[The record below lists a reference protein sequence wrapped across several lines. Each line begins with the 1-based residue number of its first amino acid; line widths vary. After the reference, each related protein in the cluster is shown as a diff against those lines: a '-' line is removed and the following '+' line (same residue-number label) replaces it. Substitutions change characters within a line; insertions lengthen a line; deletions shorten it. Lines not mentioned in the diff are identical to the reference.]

1 MRTQV
6 FSRVLPQ
13 SQRKGEKRW
22 REREGRGK
30 GQRLLRASF
39 ISSGGIP
46 AISNITVPNTVFHP
60 KPSVTSS
67 VTKLTRKDNLD
78 EKKIFDL
85 LINDES
91 KISFISSRWAAKEAI
106 YKALNNKDIL
116 FINIEILNDE
126 NGKPYCSNYN
136 KIILSISHTK
146 VHCIAVALL
155 LK

>member
-1 MRTQV
+1 MQIQKMTKTNNIINVGIDMISKNRIDLNNHPFIKKI
-6 FSRVLPQ
+6 FS
-13 SQRKGEKRW
+13 
-22 REREGRGK
+22 
-30 GQRLLRASF
+30 
-39 ISSGGIP
+39 I
-46 AISNITVPNTVFHP
+46 N
-60 KPSVTSS
+60 
-67 VTKLTRKDNLD
+67 

-155 LK
+155 VK